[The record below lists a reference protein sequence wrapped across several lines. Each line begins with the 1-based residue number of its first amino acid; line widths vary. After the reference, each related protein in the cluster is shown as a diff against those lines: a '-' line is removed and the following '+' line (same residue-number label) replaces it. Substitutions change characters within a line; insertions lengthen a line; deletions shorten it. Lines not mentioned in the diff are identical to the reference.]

1 MDTNPDVE
9 VADESTV
16 DERLARIFEPPEPEA
31 PEEDTPKAEE
41 TSEEEAP
48 EAEKTEPED
57 EAEEVEFKGKTYRV
71 PKEIKAALVSDQDAT
86 SKQQEVTSLRKIV
99 DDKAQ
104 YLEAREQLM
113 AAAYQ
118 DAAEYR
124 ALQLQRAQYENLDWS
139 ALYGADPGQALKL
152 RDQRDN
158 LQQQIVQKERE
169 LNAKLQA
176 QEQARSQHVTKQM
189 ELGRAELVRRVGS
202 ITDTDRQAT
211 LQQAVSL
218 GFTEGELAQM
228 SDARVMHALVE
239 LARLK
244 SKTTAAKDIAT
255 KKVQSVAAA
264 KPVSRSAPQAANAGV
279 MADVREKLRKTGR
292 DDYAER
298 LLNERFK

>member
-57 EAEEVEFKGKTYRV
+57 EAEEVDFKGKTYRV

>member
-57 EAEEVEFKGKTYRV
+57 EAEEVDFKGKTYRV

-211 LQQAVSL
+211 LQQAVAL

>member
-1 MDTNPDVE
+1 MDTNPEAE

-31 PEEDTPKAEE
+31 SEEDTPKAEE

-211 LQQAVSL
+211 LQQAVAL